1 MKSLAP
7 ALFAAFAASGAV
19 AQESPPA
26 APAGVPT
33 PCPDGVISYVF
44 IDNHS
49 IFDTTDP
56 ELDRRFAWA
65 YNVANAL
72 HARTRAYVIRRELL
86 FDAGD
91 CYDPLLLR
99 ESERLLRAY
108 DFLSHVDIFGLR
120 QPDSTWHV
128 IVDTRDEWSTQLD
141 LRLSF
146 DGGVR
151 FDGVRLRE
159 NNLLGTGQA
168 VAFHYVER
176 DVTRDV
182 IVSYAT
188 PQLARTRWDLRV
200 AAGRTRAGTLVDQVI
215 AYPFVG
221 EIGKWAFRQSFRR
234 EDRFFDYIA
243 GDAVE
248 NETRVLF
255 PVRDKAVDLAA
266 IARVGHPGALTLFG
280 VAIGF
285 QELTFPGADSAEV
298 VRGKDFDATSGA
310 DSALL
315 AEIQRQTE
323 PAENV
328 RLMLL
333 LGKRNVRWVQRRGF
347 DSMRGVQDIRLGAEA
362 ELAIGRSLGLGRTD
376 RDLITSLGL
385 YGARE
390 DAGILLAG
398 NLRLDARKDYD
409 DGGRWK
415 DLFAEG
421 EGFAYWKPGADSRH
435 TLVFRATAAG
445 GWQTRTPFQLTLGGD
460 RALRGYARE
469 RFPGGRRVV
478 FSIEDRIYVGWPLP
492 DVLDLGATIFADL
505 GRVWPGDAPF
515 GTDSGWRAA
524 AGFGLRGSFPA
535 GGRTTYRLD
544 LAFPVGHHAKPRDV
558 RLVLS
563 IGELLGLAA
572 RPDETQMPRAR
583 TSGFNGELFHF
594 PN

>member
-7 ALFAAFAASGAV
+7 ALLVAV
-19 AQESPPA
+19 AAGAAAQE
-26 APAGVPT
+26 APS
-33 PCPDGVISYVF
+33 CPDGAISYIFV
-44 IDNHS
+44 DNHS

-56 ELDRRFAWA
+56 ALNRRFAWA

-72 HARTRAYVIRRELL
+72 HVRTRADVIRRELL
-86 FDAGD
+86 FRVGD

-99 ESERLLRAY
+99 ESERLLRAHE
-108 DFLSHVDIFGLR
+108 FLSQVDVFGLQ
-120 QPDSTWHV
+120 QPDGTWHV
-128 IVDTRDEWSTQLD
+128 VVDTRDEWSTQLD
-141 LRLSF
+141 LRVRI
-146 DGGVR
+146 DGGLR
-151 FDGVRLRE
+151 FEGIRVRE

-168 VAFHYVER
+168 IAFQYIER
-176 DVTRDV
+176 DVVRD
-182 IVSYAT
+182 IVFSYAT

-221 EIGKWAFRQSFRR
+221 EIGKWAFRQGFRR

-243 GDAVE
+243 GDAVGRV
-248 NETRVLF
+248 TRVLL
-255 PVRDKAVDLAA
+255 PVRDKAFDLAA
-266 IARVGHPGALTLFG
+266 VARVGHPGALTLFG
-280 VAIGF
+280 AAIGF
-285 QELTFPGADSAEV
+285 QEMSFPGADSAEV
-298 VRGKDFDATSGA
+298 VRGKDFGSPGPA
-310 DSALL
+310 DSALI
-315 AEIQRQTE
+315 AEIRPQTE
-323 PAENV
+323 PVENV

-333 LGKRNVRWVQRRGF
+333 LGKRNIRWVRRRGF

-362 ELAIGRSLGLGRTD
+362 ELAVGRSLGVGRTGD
-376 RDLITSLGL
+376 DLITSLNL

-398 NLRLDARKDYD
+398 RGRFDARKDYD
-409 DGGRWK
+409 DDGRWE
-415 DLFAEG
+415 DIFAEA
-421 EGFAYWKPGADSRH
+421 EGFAYWKPSAESRH
-435 TLVFRATAAG
+435 TFVLRAAG
-445 GWQTRTPFQLTLGGD
+445 AAGWQTRTPFQLTLGGD
-460 RALRGYARE
+460 HALRGYAPE
-469 RFPGGRRVV
+469 RFPGGRRAV
-478 FSIEDRIYVGWPLP
+478 FSFEDRIYLGWPLR
-492 DVLDLGATIFADL
+492 DVLDLGATLFADV

-544 LAFPVGHHAKPRDV
+544 LAFPIGYHAKPRDV

-572 RPDETQMPRAR
+572 RTDDAR
-583 TSGFNGELFHF
+583 VQRSRRGGFDGELFHF

>member
-7 ALFAAFAASGAV
+7 ALFAAIAASGVA

-26 APAGVPT
+26 ARAGTPT
-33 PCPDGVISYVF
+33 PCPDGVISDVF

-49 IFDTTDP
+49 IFDTSDP
-56 ELDRRFAWA
+56 ALNRRFAWA

-72 HARTRAYVIRRELL
+72 HARTRASVIRRELL
-86 FDAGD
+86 FDVGD

-108 DFLSHVDIFGLR
+108 DFLSHVDIFGLQ

-141 LRLSF
+141 LRVRF

-159 NNLLGTGQA
+159 NNFLGTGQA
-168 VAFHYVER
+168 IAFQYIER

-188 PQLARTRWDLRV
+188 PQLAGTRWDLRV

-255 PVRDKAVDLAA
+255 PFRDKAVDFAA

-280 VAIGF
+280 AAIGF
-285 QELTFPGADSAEV
+285 QELTFPGADSAEII
-298 VRGKDFDATSGA
+298 RGGGSDGGSAA

-315 AEIQRQTE
+315 AEVQRQAE

-390 DAGILLAG
+390 DAGVLLAG

-421 EGFAYWKPGADSRH
+421 EGFAYWKPGPDSRH
-435 TLVFRATAAG
+435 TFVLRASAAG

-478 FSIEDRIYVGWPLP
+478 FSIEDRIYAGWPLP
-492 DVLDLGATIFADL
+492 DVVDLGATIFADL
-505 GRVWPGDAPF
+505 GRIWPGDAPF
-515 GTDSGWRAA
+515 GTDSGWRTT

-544 LAFPVGHHAKPRDV
+544 LAFPIGHHAKPRDV

-583 TSGFNGELFHF
+583 TNGFNGELFHF

>member
-7 ALFAAFAASGAV
+7 ALFAAFAASGTAG
-19 AQESPPA
+19 QESPPA
-26 APAGVPT
+26 ARAGTPA

-49 IFDTTDP
+49 IFDTSDP

-65 YNVANAL
+65 YGIANAL

-141 LRLSF
+141 LRVRF

-168 VAFHYVER
+168 VAFHYIER

-285 QELTFPGADSAEV
+285 RELSFPGADSAEI
-298 VRGKDFDATSGA
+298 VRGKDFNATSGA

-315 AEIQRQTE
+315 AEIQRQAE

-398 NLRLDARKDYD
+398 HLRLDARKDYD

-415 DLFAEG
+415 DLFVEG
-421 EGFAYWKPGADSRH
+421 EGFAYWKPGGDSRH
-435 TLVFRATAAG
+435 TLVLRAAGAG

-469 RFPGGRRVV
+469 RFPGGRRVI
-478 FSIEDRIYVGWPLP
+478 FSVEDRIYIGWPLP
-492 DVLDLGATIFADL
+492 DVLDLGATIFADV
-505 GRVWPGDAPF
+505 GRVWPGDVPF
-515 GTDSGWRAA
+515 GTDSGWRTT

-558 RLVLS
+558 RLILS
-563 IGELLGLAA
+563 IGELLGLVT
-572 RPDETQMPRAR
+572 RPDDTQMPRAR
-583 TSGFNGELFHF
+583 TNGFNGELFHF